1 MVLDTELPSGTPAST
16 YFNIE
21 SDFVYE
27 IGLTPNRADGTSHY
41 GVARELK
48 ALFGNEVKL
57 PDVSSFKE
65 GSETAKISVVVEN
78 KEACSRYAGL
88 LLEGVKV
95 ETSPEWLQ
103 NRLKAIGLE
112 PINNIV
118 DITNYVLHGLGQ
130 PMHAFDA
137 DKITSGKV
145 VIKNLPDNT
154 EFKTLDD
161 VDRKLVATDLMVCN
175 GDEPMCMAGVFGGAD
190 SGITEATK
198 NVFLESAYF
207 NADVVRKTSLTHT
220 LKTDASFRFERGTDV
235 NMVIHA
241 IKYAALLIEEIA
253 GGKVVGPLLDE
264 YVTPVEDF
272 KVSVKYAHINRLIG
286 KEISEE
292 NVKSILTSLDIVI
305 DAENDGELELTV
317 PSYRVDVTREADIIE
332 EILRIYGY
340 DNIELSDNL
349 GASFLADAPVNDVD
363 FKREVV
369 GHTLA
374 GSGFNEIITNSLT
387 KASYAENTES
397 IDETQSVEIL
407 NRLSD
412 ELGVMRQS
420 LLHTGLE
427 VLARNINRKEN
438 TLRCFEFG
446 KEYHLIEGK
455 YKEVEKL
462 ALYITGKKNEESWAL
477 KSEQASFDAMSSTIT
492 KLFEKLSI
500 KGIKTAA
507 LSNDLVSEGI
517 SITYQNKVIGFAG
530 IVSKKQLK
538 VTGIKQSVMYAEFD
552 VKSILKKNK
561 TQQFEELSKFPK
573 VRRDLSLV
581 VDKKV
586 TYQEIKSLAERS
598 ERNILR
604 DVNVFDIYEGEN
616 LGEGKKSYSV
626 SFMLQDAKQT
636 LTDKVIDKTMN
647 RLIAVFEKDLSAVI
661 RK

>member
-1 MVLDTELPSGTPAST
+1 M
-16 YFNIE
+16 
-21 SDFVYE
+21 
-27 IGLTPNRADGTSHY
+27 
-41 GVARELK
+41 
-48 ALFGNEVKL
+48 
-57 PDVSSFKE
+57 
-65 GSETAKISVVVEN
+65 
-78 KEACSRYAGL
+78 
-88 LLEGVKV
+88 
-95 ETSPEWLQ
+95 
-103 NRLKAIGLE
+103 
-112 PINNIV
+112 
-118 DITNYVLHGLGQ
+118 
-130 PMHAFDA
+130 
-137 DKITSGKV
+137 
-145 VIKNLPDNT
+145 
-154 EFKTLDD
+154 
-161 VDRKLVATDLMVCN
+161 
-175 GDEPMCMAGVFGGAD
+175 
-190 SGITEATK
+190 
-198 NVFLESAYF
+198 
-207 NADVVRKTSLTHT
+207 
-220 LKTDASFRFERGTDV
+220 
-235 NMVIHA
+235 
-241 IKYAALLIEEIA
+241 
-253 GGKVVGPLLDE
+253 
-264 YVTPVEDF
+264 
-272 KVSVKYAHINRLIG
+272 
-286 KEISEE
+286 
-292 NVKSILTSLDIVI
+292 
-305 DAENDGELELTV
+305 
-317 PSYRVDVTREADIIE
+317 
-332 EILRIYGY
+332 
-340 DNIELSDNL
+340 
-349 GASFLADAPVNDVD
+349 
-363 FKREVV
+363 
-369 GHTLA
+369 A

-387 KASYAENTES
+387 KASYAENTET

-462 ALYITGKKNEESWAL
+462 ALYITGKKNEESWVL

-586 TYQEIKSLAERS
+586 TYQEIKNLAERS